1 MTDMA
6 GAKGPLNIPAKDN
19 ATGASTNPGEQISGP
34 KNDVT
39 EITETNQDYDGEEHE
54 VVALLDHRMVE
65 DGSVDLLVH
74 WAGES
79 AEQATWEPE
88 REIQLGAA
96 DLLYNY
102 WQNAGGRTEVL
113 FHTPRDAPPEVYHV
127 FKVLHHEK
135 QPLRGF
141 KFQVQ
146 WVGYP
151 ASPADI
157 TVEPE
162 PKLKKI
168 APTALTEY
176 WNSLGGRNRFLKK
189 KRNAKKL

>member
-1 MTDMA
+1 VTEV
-6 GAKGPLNIPAKDN
+6 
-19 ATGASTNPGEQISGP
+19 TGA
-34 KNDVT
+34 
-39 EITETNQDYDGEEHE
+39 NQEDDGEEHE
-54 VVALLDHRMVE
+54 VVAPLDHRMVE
-65 DGSVDLLVH
+65 NGSVDILVH
-74 WAGES
+74 WAGKP
-79 AEQATWEPE
+79 AEQPTLEPE

-96 DLLYNY
+96 DLLYDY

-113 FHTPRDAPPEVYHV
+113 FHTPRDAPPAVYHV
-127 FKVLHHEK
+127 FKVLCHEK
-135 QPLRGF
+135 DPRKGF
-141 KFQVQ
+141 NFQVQ

-176 WNSLGGRNRFLKK
+176 WNGLGGRNKFLKG
-189 KRNAKKL
+189 KRSAGKP